1 MMKAILRLMNYNSIF
16 LKYLYISFF
25 LFIYSYNSWSQQSE
39 SNREYVENKTN
50 ELTNDSSYWDNDA
63 VIYFGAN
70 RTALYNWSAG
80 GMNYLEFHGLT
91 DLWFDYRH
99 NKFHWNNFI
108 GMSFGIMK
116 SSYGNFANTPWWK
129 NDDRLEMTSKFS
141 RRTPHLWDY
150 SFLFNFRTQFTF
162 GYYTEDDMLN
172 QNYMD
177 NFFAPVYPITGFG
190 FDIHA
195 NDYLTAY
202 LSPITIKSTIVLDD
216 SLSQVGVFGV
226 NAGQNFRSEAGM
238 YVNLLY
244 RHDSLFHNKKLSLM
258 TDLSL
263 FSNYL
268 NKPGNIDITWEQLIT
283 YKFSKYFSITFSG
296 YLIYDHDIK
305 IPRYQSDG
313 ITPIYLTRSNDQLD
327 PITGDNHYFFDYDNP
342 NANNYVVNYVSND
355 TNGDGLFTDP
365 GEYEGWKI
373 IKTGAATQ
381 FMEFWMIGLSFTF

>member
-1 MMKAILRLMNYNSIF
+1 MTLINNKEKILRYLNFTVF
-16 LKYLYISFF
+16 LLICSSHFF
-25 LFIYSYNSWSQQSE
+25 SQKSE
-39 SNREYVENKTN
+39 NNKEYVENKTY
-50 ELTNDSSYWDNDA
+50 ELTNDSIYWDNNA

-80 GMNYLEFHGLT
+80 GMNYLELHGLA

-116 SSYGNFANTPWWK
+116 SSYGNFSNTPWWK

-150 SFLFNFRTQFTF
+150 SILFNFRTQFTY
-162 GYYTEDDMLN
+162 GYFTEEDMLN
-172 QNYMD
+172 KNYMD

-190 FDIHA
+190 FDYHA
-195 NDYLTAY
+195 NNYLTAY
-202 LSPITIKSTIVLDD
+202 FSPLTIKSTIVLDD
-216 SLSQVGVFGV
+216 SLSRVGVFGLKP
-226 NAGQNFRSEAGM
+226 GQKFRNEAGT
-238 YVNLLY
+238 YVNFLF

-268 NKPGNIDITWEQLIT
+268 NKPGNIDVTWEQLIT
-283 YKFSKYFSITFSG
+283 YKFTKYFSVTFSG

-313 ITPIYLTRSNDQLD
+313 ITPIFLTRANGETD
-327 PITGDNHYFFDYDNP
+327 PITGDNHYFFDYNNP
-342 NANNYVVNYVSND
+342 NANNYVVSYVSKD
-355 TNGDGLFTDP
+355 SNGDGYFSDP

-381 FMEFWMIGLSFTF
+381 FMEFWMIGFSFTF

>member
-1 MMKAILRLMNYNSIF
+1 ML
-16 LKYLYISFF
+16 
-25 LFIYSYNSWSQQSE
+25 IYCIG
-39 SNREYVENKTN
+39 TI
-50 ELTNDSSYWDNDA
+50 A
-63 VIYFGAN
+63 YF
-70 RTALYNWSAG
+70 
-80 GMNYLEFHGLT
+80 
-91 DLWFDYRH
+91 
-99 NKFHWNNFI
+99 
-108 GMSFGIMK
+108 
-116 SSYGNFANTPWWK
+116 
-129 NDDRLEMTSKFS
+129 
-141 RRTPHLWDY
+141 
-150 SFLFNFRTQFTF
+150 
-162 GYYTEDDMLN
+162 
-172 QNYMD
+172 
-177 NFFAPVYPITGFG
+177 
-190 FDIHA
+190 
-195 NDYLTAY
+195 
-202 LSPITIKSTIVLDD
+202 TI
-216 SLSQVGVFGV
+216 
-226 NAGQNFRSEAGM
+226 
-238 YVNLLY
+238 
-244 RHDSLFHNKKLSLM
+244 KLSLM

-381 FMEFWMIGLSFTF
+381 FMEFLDDRTIIYILKKVRFIIYIV

>member
-1 MMKAILRLMNYNSIF
+1 MNYNSIF

-116 SSYGNFANTPWWK
+116 SSYGSFANTPWWK

-216 SLSQVGVFGV
+216 S
-226 NAGQNFRSEAGM
+226 
-238 YVNLLY
+238 
-244 RHDSLFHNKKLSLM
+244 
-258 TDLSL
+258 
-263 FSNYL
+263 
-268 NKPGNIDITWEQLIT
+268 
-283 YKFSKYFSITFSG
+283 
-296 YLIYDHDIK
+296 
-305 IPRYQSDG
+305 
-313 ITPIYLTRSNDQLD
+313 
-327 PITGDNHYFFDYDNP
+327 
-342 NANNYVVNYVSND
+342 
-355 TNGDGLFTDP
+355 
-365 GEYEGWKI
+365 
-373 IKTGAATQ
+373 
-381 FMEFWMIGLSFTF
+381 

>member
-1 MMKAILRLMNYNSIF
+1 MNHNKILLNCFHISI
-16 LKYLYISFF
+16 F
-25 LFIYSYNSWSQQSE
+25 LFIYISNSWSQQSE

-50 ELTNDSSYWDNDA
+50 ELTNDSSYWDNNA

-80 GMNYLEFHGLT
+80 GMNYLEFHGLA

-150 SFLFNFRTQFTF
+150 SFLFNFRTQFTY
-162 GYYTEDDMLN
+162 GYFTEDDMMN

-202 LSPITIKSTIVLDD
+202 LSPITVKSTIVLDD

-226 NAGQNFRSEAGM
+226 NPGQKFRSEAGM

-268 NKPGNIDITWEQLIT
+268 NKPGNIDINLGTV
-283 YKFSKYFSITFSG
+283 
-296 YLIYDHDIK
+296 
-305 IPRYQSDG
+305 
-313 ITPIYLTRSNDQLD
+313 
-327 PITGDNHYFFDYDNP
+327 NH
-342 NANNYVVNYVSND
+342 
-355 TNGDGLFTDP
+355 L
-365 GEYEGWKI
+365 
-373 IKTGAATQ
+373 
-381 FMEFWMIGLSFTF
+381 